1 MKLTT
6 RTTAPAFSAII
17 SPRRMREIRKN
28 KNNEGHR
35 RPSAIAQVKRSI
47 YHPTNQPHP
56 DPPISNARQL
66 TRSISHKQAFLTP
79 SHPFLPR
86 ERASIML
93 VHTQPT
99 AASTKTNSRIPH
111 VPSLPPSNTDVGW
124 RVFFSFSFSSLSLPY
139 LLITLLEPP
148 PPPPLSSYSN
158 SYSWHVRRPIMKP
171 TTRVF

>member
-79 SHPFLPR
+79 SHPILPR

-111 VPSLPPSNTDVGW
+111 VPSSLPPSLPPTPTWDGGC
-124 RVFFSFSFSSLSLPY
+124 FFLFLFPLSPFLTY
-139 LLITLLEPP
+139 LLHSWSPP
-148 PPPPLSSYSN
+148 PSPFELQ
-158 SYSWHVRRPIMKP
+158 
-171 TTRVF
+171 